1 MIWNFCAEYADR
13 VGMMFDGKIEGIDEP
28 SSFFA
33 QIISIRQ
40 SVQRLREIL
49 KVIILP
55 QEVVSV
61 C

>member
-1 MIWNFCAEYADR
+1 
-13 VGMMFDGKIEGIDEP
+13 MMFDGKIEGIGEP
-28 SSFFA
+28 SEFFGQNYFYTTECA
-33 QIISIRQ
+33 KITRDF
-40 SVQRLREIL
+40 E